1 MKRIQFT
8 SEGLEKLK
16 KEHQELLIKRPA
28 AVQELTTARDMGD
41 RSENAAYKSAR
52 QKLSGLDRRIR
63 QLEYVLKSAVIVE
76 KKGSDSVQIGSV
88 VTVAGGIGKKTFTI
102 VGGYESDIVEG
113 KISCYSPI
121 GKTLMRRKINEE
133 VVAQTP
139 RGNIVYKILEIK

>member
-16 KEHQELLIKRPA
+16 KEHQELLAKRPA
-28 AVQELTTARDMGD
+28 AVHELTTARDMGD
-41 RSENAAYKSAR
+41 RSENAAYKSGR

-63 QLEYVLKSAVIVE
+63 QLEHVLKLAVIVE
-76 KKGSDSVQIGSV
+76 KKSTDSVQIGSV
-88 VTVAGGIGKKTFTI
+88 VKIINTTGERTFTI
-102 VGGYESDIVEG
+102 VGGYESDLLEG

-121 GKTLMRRKINEE
+121 GKTLMRRRINDE